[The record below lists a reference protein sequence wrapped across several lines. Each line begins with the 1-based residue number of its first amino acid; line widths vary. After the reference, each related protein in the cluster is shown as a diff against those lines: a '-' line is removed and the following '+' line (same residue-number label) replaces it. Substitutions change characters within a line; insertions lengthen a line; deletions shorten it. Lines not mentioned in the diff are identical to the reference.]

1 MDRKPP
7 LALSP
12 RRLRPRRA
20 TNSIP
25 SVQTTT
31 TPPAATAKKTQI
43 PNRSSVSG
51 ISLLQPD
58 YHLISSELQ
67 ALAKRAKK
75 EESCDAEQQQPV
87 IGGNLTTASVTCNA
101 SLLFER
107 GRFYEIYSLRRN
119 ERLKRKKAEIS
130 EEAIAQDPNV
140 AVELSKKRNAKK
152 AESVR
157 KSVPPDF
164 SVSRVGSL
172 RSSVRSSREM
182 RNLGAAGLA
191 EKSGVIGARMT
202 TRSGRKI

>member
-1 MDRKPP
+1 MCSSHP
-7 LALSP
+7 L
-12 RRLRPRRA
+12 
-20 TNSIP
+20 
-25 SVQTTT
+25 
-31 TPPAATAKKTQI
+31 ATAKKTQI

-75 EESCDAEQQQPV
+75 EESCDAEQQQQQPV
-87 IGGNLTTASVTCNA
+87 IGGNLTTASVACSA
-101 SLLFER
+101 SPLFER

-164 SVSRVGSL
+164 SVSRAGSL

-182 RNLGAAGLA
+182 RNLGASGLA
-191 EKSGVIGARMT
+191 EKSAVIGARMT